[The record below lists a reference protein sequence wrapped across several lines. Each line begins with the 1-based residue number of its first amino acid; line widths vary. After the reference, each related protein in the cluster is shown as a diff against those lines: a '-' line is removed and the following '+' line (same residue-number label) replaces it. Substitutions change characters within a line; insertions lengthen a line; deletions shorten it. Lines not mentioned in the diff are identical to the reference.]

1 MSRTLSPSAVL
12 LQPGDRLTADDFL
25 ARYEQLPG
33 IKAQLIEGVV
43 YMPSP
48 LRAEDHGDLHAAL
61 MFWLTNYWLATPGVQ
76 PSIAATTRLSDTSVP
91 EPDASLRILHGGQ
104 TQLQGGYI
112 IGPPELAI
120 EIAASTLSIDRQAKW
135 RDYLRHGVR
144 EYLLWRVEEAA
155 IDWWVAREGQYVALQ
170 PDAQGILRSEVF
182 PGLWLDPAALL
193 RRDLPQVLAVLQQGL
208 ATPEHGAFRERLRGT
223 RSDAPATLTPS
234 NHPTP

>member
-1 MSRTLSPSAVL
+1 ML
-12 LQPGDRLTADDFL
+12 
-25 ARYEQLPG
+25 
-33 IKAQLIEGVV
+33 
-43 YMPSP
+43 
-48 LRAEDHGDLHAAL
+48 
-61 MFWLTNYWLATPGVQ
+61 WLGSYRLATPGVQ

-120 EIAASTLSIDRQAKW
+120 EIAASSLSIDRQAKW

-208 ATPEHGAFRERLRGT
+208 ATPEHAAFVAHLSGGQ
-223 RSDAPATLTPS
+223 S
-234 NHPTP
+234 